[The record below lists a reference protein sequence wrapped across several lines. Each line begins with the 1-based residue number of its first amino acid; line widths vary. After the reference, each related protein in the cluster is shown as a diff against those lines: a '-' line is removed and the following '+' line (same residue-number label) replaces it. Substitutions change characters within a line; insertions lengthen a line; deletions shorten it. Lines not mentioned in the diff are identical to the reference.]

1 MSGNTDKRSGI
12 FQFPAKGRG
21 RSPPLMI
28 FMHKQPVK
36 VPVVINIAKTDNFS
50 VFNSHK
56 RKVPQKPFVLGRQIP
71 LFRRPRFTLPAAV
84 IPPVDIM
91 YGFVKKRCRFPAVRF
106 FVFSDDHFSLHAL
119 RISEKNFSATD
130 KKERRGKTAPF
141 FHLHFPRLS
150 QKRRTFTARPMK
162 LRYTANAPRTAS
174 WLSRVRSE
182 SAIIR
187 SISSPE

>member
-21 RSPPLMI
+21 RFPPLMI

-56 RKVPQKPFVLGRQIP
+56 RKVPQKPFVPGRQIP
-71 LFRRPRFTLPAAV
+71 LFRRPRFTLPTAV

-91 YGFVKKRCRFPAVRF
+91 YGFVKKRCRSRQSV
-106 FVFSDDHFSLHAL
+106 SLYFL
-119 RISEKNFSATD
+119 TIIF
-130 KKERRGKTAPF
+130 
-141 FHLHFPRLS
+141 LS
-150 QKRRTFTARPMK
+150 MR
-162 LRYTANAPRTAS
+162 
-174 WLSRVRSE
+174 
-182 SAIIR
+182 
-187 SISSPE
+187 